1 MFLPF
6 LQCSRFA
13 LHCRISKLPRSKNL
27 IKKLALLS
35 SSALLLTGCSSLSLP
50 DQADAPAC
58 EAMSTVLTTKLETLP
73 SGGFDAVA
81 LSSSITNDVLSVA
94 PEGFQANIQRVTD
107 ALATDPISATE
118 VAAAASEIAIRC
130 ALVGVNL
137 EFPNPQDLLGG

>member
-1 MFLPF
+1 ML
-6 LQCSRFA
+6 LRNLA
-13 LHCRISKLPRSKNL
+13 IISTGT
-27 IKKLALLS
+27 
-35 SSALLLTGCSSLSLP
+35 LLLTGCSSLSLP

-73 SGGFDAVA
+73 SGGFDAFA

-94 PEGFQANIQRVTD
+94 PEGFQENIQRVTD

>member
-1 MFLPF
+1 ML
-6 LQCSRFA
+6 LR
-13 LHCRISKLPRSKNL
+13 
-27 IKKLALLS
+27 KLAVITTGT
-35 SSALLLTGCSSLSLP
+35 LLLTGCSSLSLP

-58 EAMSTVLTTKLETLP
+58 EAMSTVLSSKLETLP

-81 LSSSITNDVLSVA
+81 LSGSITSEVLSVA
-94 PEGFQANIQRVTD
+94 PEGFQPNIQRVSD
-107 ALATDPISATE
+107 ALSEDPISATE

>member
-1 MFLPF
+1 
-6 LQCSRFA
+6 
-13 LHCRISKLPRSKNL
+13 
-27 IKKLALLS
+27 
-35 SSALLLTGCSSLSLP
+35 
-50 DQADAPAC
+50 
-58 EAMSTVLTTKLETLP
+58 MSTVLATKLETLP

-107 ALATDPISATE
+107 ALATDPINATE

-137 EFPNPQDLLGG
+137 DFPNPQELLGG

>member
-1 MFLPF
+1 ML
-6 LQCSRFA
+6 LR
-13 LHCRISKLPRSKNL
+13 
-27 IKKLALLS
+27 KLAVI
-35 SSALLLTGCSSLSLP
+35 SAGTILLTGCSSLSLP

-58 EAMSTVLTTKLETLP
+58 EAMSTVLTSKLETLP

-81 LSSSITNDVLSVA
+81 LSNSISSDVLSVA
-94 PEGFQANIQRVTD
+94 PDGFQANIQRVTD

>member
-1 MFLPF
+1 MKV
-6 LQCSRFA
+6 RKM
-13 LHCRISKLPRSKNL
+13 RNL
-27 IKKLALLS
+27 TLVLS
-35 SSALLLTGCSSLSLP
+35 SLFLLTGCSSLSLP

-58 EAMSTVLTTKLETLP
+58 EAMSTVLATKLETLP

-81 LSSSITNDVLSVA
+81 LSSSITNDVHSVA

-107 ALATDPISATE
+107 ALATDPINATE

-137 EFPNPQDLLGG
+137 DFPNPQELLGG

>member
-1 MFLPF
+1 ML
-6 LQCSRFA
+6 LR
-13 LHCRISKLPRSKNL
+13 
-27 IKKLALLS
+27 KLAVI
-35 SSALLLTGCSSLSLP
+35 SAGTILLTGCSSLSLP

-58 EAMSTVLTTKLETLP
+58 EAMSAVLTSKLETLP

-81 LSSSITNDVLSVA
+81 LSNSISSDVLSVA

-107 ALATDPISATE
+107 ALATDPINATE

>member
-1 MFLPF
+1 ML
-6 LQCSRFA
+6 LR
-13 LHCRISKLPRSKNL
+13 
-27 IKKLALLS
+27 KLAVIS
-35 SSALLLTGCSSLSLP
+35 TGTLLLTGCSSLSLP

-58 EAMSTVLTTKLETLP
+58 EAMSTVLSSKLETLP

-81 LSSSITNDVLSVA
+81 LSGSITSEVLSIA
-94 PEGFQANIQRVTD
+94 PEGFQPNIQRVSD
-107 ALATDPISATE
+107 ALLVDPISATE

>member
-1 MFLPF
+1 ML
-6 LQCSRFA
+6 LR
-13 LHCRISKLPRSKNL
+13 
-27 IKKLALLS
+27 KLAVITTGT
-35 SSALLLTGCSSLSLP
+35 LLLTGCSSLSLP

-58 EAMSTVLTTKLETLP
+58 EAMSTVLSSKLETLP

-81 LSSSITNDVLSVA
+81 LSGSITSEVLSVA
-94 PEGFQANIQRVTD
+94 PEGFQPNIQRVSD
-107 ALATDPISATE
+107 ALLVDPISATE

>member
-1 MFLPF
+1 ML
-6 LQCSRFA
+6 LR
-13 LHCRISKLPRSKNL
+13 
-27 IKKLALLS
+27 KLAVI
-35 SSALLLTGCSSLSLP
+35 SAGTILLTGCSSLSLP

-58 EAMSTVLTTKLETLP
+58 EALSAVLTTKQETLP

-81 LSSSITNDVLSVA
+81 LSISITNDVLSVA

-118 VAAAASEIAIRC
+118 VAGAASEIAIRC

-137 EFPNPQDLLGG
+137 DFPNPQDLLGG

>member
-1 MFLPF
+1 ML
-6 LQCSRFA
+6 LR
-13 LHCRISKLPRSKNL
+13 
-27 IKKLALLS
+27 KLAVI
-35 SSALLLTGCSSLSLP
+35 SAGTILLTGCSSLSLP

-58 EAMSTVLTTKLETLP
+58 EAMSTVLTSKLETLP

-81 LSSSITNDVLSVA
+81 LSNSISSDVLSVA

-107 ALATDPISATE
+107 ALATDPINATE

>member
-1 MFLPF
+1 M
-6 LQCSRFA
+6 
-13 LHCRISKLPRSKNL
+13 

-35 SSALLLTGCSSLSLP
+35 SSALLLTGCSGLSLP

-58 EAMSTVLTTKLETLP
+58 EAMSSVLATKLETLP

-81 LSSSITNDVLSVA
+81 LSNSITSDVLSVA
-94 PEGFQANIQRVTD
+94 PEAFQANIQRVAD
-107 ALATDPISATE
+107 ALATDPISATD

-137 EFPNPQDLLGG
+137 EFPNPQEFLGG